1 MKNLCLDHNS
11 SPSNYLLYTSYKD
24 YLFNYG
30 CGMIEI
36 SQSKDMG
43 QGFENTFVLHVLF
56 LNKSFPSLRCHLECF
71 F

>member
-1 MKNLCLDHNS
+1 MKNLCLDHKG

-30 CGMIEI
+30 CEMIEI

-43 QGFENTFVLHVLF
+43 QGF
-56 LNKSFPSLRCHLECF
+56 
-71 F
+71 